1 MFLQDHCY
9 STFKWQVEHP
19 YACSGLM
26 WEKDLDHIQ
35 DELLKYVLD
44 KNRPSEE
51 LIIKQ
56 GQICLTRE
64 DFWSLGLSQCMES
77 NIGNACLKIVEEAA
91 RRHGKNVHIVDLY
104 AVPTW
109 KDKNVD
115 PEHSLPENVRSKDI
129 VLFPAWS
136 RQADEAD
143 HYLLCALFVAKREI
157 VFLDSLR
164 PDGFG
169 DETYRTIFR
178 HIATFIDQGSWTE
191 KTGRDL
197 ECFPQQSTGNS
208 CGIYML
214 MYALST
220 CTSWP
225 LTFTEEEV
233 PLIRQWW
240 CIQLMERFCLEGH
253 GQRFA
258 HWAEEASQLLQGTL
272 EPVFRVSNST
282 TTKQTPSRRV
292 VVEEDTDKVQQPT
305 TVRDLHTAWYW
316 VHNHRDLFRGE
327 VTEPAFLQMN
337 SEDQQNALKKALES
351 EF

>member
-1 MFLQDHCY
+1 
-9 STFKWQVEHP
+9 
-19 YACSGLM
+19 
-26 WEKDLDHIQ
+26 
-35 DELLKYVLD
+35 
-44 KNRPSEE
+44 
-51 LIIKQ
+51 
-56 GQICLTRE
+56 
-64 DFWSLGLSQCMES
+64 MES

-115 PEHSLPENVRSKDI
+115 PEHSLPVSFFFFFCYHDLINRESFIGNR
-129 VLFPAWS
+129 
-136 RQADEAD
+136 
-143 HYLLCALFVAKREI
+143 HKR
-157 VFLDSLR
+157 
-164 PDGFG
+164 
-169 DETYRTIFR
+169 
-178 HIATFIDQGSWTE
+178 
-191 KTGRDL
+191 RDL

-214 MYALST
+214 MYALSA